1 MSKLARDTE
10 TAGSETIGVV
20 ARAALV
26 LRTLAENPNGLSL
39 AEIANTI
46 DLARST
52 VQRLVSDLEREQF
65 VSIGARRGQ
74 IRLGPEF
81 IRLAQLTHP
90 SIIERI
96 RPFMTRL
103 TLECGE
109 TVDFSIVH
117 GRELLFLEQILGR
130 ERIQAVSRVGDR
142 FPLHSCSVGK
152 SYLGQFSND
161 QVARI
166 IGKKYEA
173 LTPNTAT
180 TFGDLA
186 ERLQD
191 ARKSG
196 IGSDDEENSLGIVA
210 LGFAFE
216 DRPGEWFGISVP
228 MPVDRAAAKRSLVES
243 RLIEIKKSLEEQKG
257 SEPAIRAD

>member
-1 MSKLARDTE
+1 MDNVAHETEAASTE
-10 TAGSETIGVV
+10 TVGVV

-26 LRTLAENPNGLSL
+26 LRTLADNPNGLSL
-39 AEIANTI
+39 AEIAQAV

-90 SIIERI
+90 PIIERI
-96 RPFMTRL
+96 RPFMSRL
-103 TLECGE
+103 SLETGE

-117 GRELLFLEQILGR
+117 GREILFLEQILGH

-142 FPLHSCSVGK
+142 FPLYSCTVGK
-152 SYLGQFSND
+152 SYLGQFSKN
-161 QVARI
+161 QMARI
-166 IGKKYEA
+166 IGEKFDA

-180 TFGDLA
+180 TLEDLLHRMD
-186 ERLQD
+186 ET
-191 ARKSG
+191 RKTG
-196 IGSDDEENSLGIVA
+196 ISSDEEENSMGIIA

-228 MPVDRAAAKRSLVES
+228 MPKDRAAAKRDDVEK
-243 RLIEIKKSLEEQKG
+243 RLIEVKTALEELKWAE
-257 SEPAIRAD
+257 SPSR